1 MATACGGGEPALP
14 AGKPLDSYPW
24 CQKTAMPPGSTD
36 NTNWI
41 WGRPRDAVIVMVYPV
56 ATNYSIIVIR
66 RTTEATMYC
75 R

>member
-1 MATACGGGEPALP
+1 
-14 AGKPLDSYPW
+14 
-24 CQKTAMPPGSTD
+24 MPPGSTD